1 MKQLFKSGNM
11 CSAVQ
16 VVSQE
21 SETLAPIAVD
31 AVLKVPADRSEASTW
46 LQTAGSF

>member
-1 MKQLFKSGNM
+1 MPK
-11 CSAVQ
+11 

-31 AVLKVPADRSEASTW
+31 AVLKDSSGTISPNMC
-46 LQTAGSF
+46 